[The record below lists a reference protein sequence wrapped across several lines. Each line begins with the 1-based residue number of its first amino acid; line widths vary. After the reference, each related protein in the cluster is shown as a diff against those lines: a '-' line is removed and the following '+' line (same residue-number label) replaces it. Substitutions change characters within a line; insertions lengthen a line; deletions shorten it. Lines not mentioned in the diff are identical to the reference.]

1 MARTPPDLSMSQRS
15 CTNDVFYK
23 IWTYEPTNTQSQTSL
38 HTIKLVGIF
47 KKYFVFSLNQKEYLS
62 VFIHSTKIYRCLVL
76 VVWLLEVD

>member
-1 MARTPPDLSMSQRS
+1 MMYFTIHNLKL
-15 CTNDVFYK
+15 VY
-23 IWTYEPTNTQSQTSL
+23 
-38 HTIKLVGIF
+38 TIKLVGLF